1 MKTTIIIEEN
11 FDTNTKFLSSID
23 DNKLL
28 MVGYIKAFEQL
39 DNKFYKITVN
49 QITCLLDATYD
60 NLVKTL
66 IACRYSLDEELSIW
80 RKQNIDADSFK
91 EHEMF
96 VSDAKIYAKNILNI
110 N

>member
-11 FDTNTKFLSSID
+11 FDTNTKFLSSIH

-28 MVGYIKAFEQL
+28 MVGYIKSFEQL

-66 IACRYSLDEELSIW
+66 IECRYSLDEELSIW
-80 RKQNIDADSFK
+80 RKQTIKPDLFN
-91 EHEMF
+91 EHEAY
-96 VSDAKIYAKNILNI
+96 VLAVKNYAKNILNL